1 MFFNSSLLKVFTISH
16 LKCLSISSFK
26 IMDFRFCLWRP
37 VDWNN
42 YAFRALLNF
51 SWTLARNSF
60 LSLLQ
65 SNLENVEL
73 NNKWGL
79 FIIWEN
85 ARFFLSSSSIWL
97 GKKLSNLKYFHASLE
112 LRIYSWHSKMAWFFN
127 FYLESSFFIMN
138 FPPPP
143 LSGLFL
149 GQARIM

>member
-79 FIIWEN
+79 CIHHLRKCKVFPFIIIIYMIREKTFKFEVFSCFIGVKN
-85 ARFFLSSSSIWL
+85 IFMTQQNGMIFQLLSRIIIFHYEFSSSS
-97 GKKLSNLKYFHASLE
+97 SF
-112 LRIYSWHSKMAWFFN
+112 RIVF
-127 FYLESSFFIMN
+127 
-138 FPPPP
+138 
-143 LSGLFL
+143 
-149 GQARIM
+149 RVR